1 MVFGSSQDYLSIAI
15 NFLALTPILVL
26 IFLLSKRHDLGGGP
40 RASIPG
46 IQMFRHTLLLGC
58 LSVGMFTSIALAV
71 GRLVINDAVY
81 PGAFKVLLCT
91 NSVLSSGQGIIFLA
105 VFGLDKAG
113 LLLAIGQNLVQK
125 LGVPSFADVTNN
137 FVLKSDEKKS
147 TREDTDGQ
155 MKFSSTE
162 DNYLGAHSGLDPVKV
177 AALVQMSLKG
187 GRRESTDV
195 ERSV

>member
-1 MVFGSSQDYLSIAI
+1 
-15 NFLALTPILVL
+15 
-26 IFLLSKRHDLGGGP
+26 
-40 RASIPG
+40 
-46 IQMFRHTLLLGC
+46 
-58 LSVGMFTSIALAV
+58 MFTSIALAV

-113 LLLAIGQNLVQK
+113 LLLAIGQNLVHK
-125 LGVPSFADVTNN
+125 LELPSFADVTNN

-155 MKFSSTE
+155 MKFSSTD

-187 GRRESTDV
+187 GRRESADV